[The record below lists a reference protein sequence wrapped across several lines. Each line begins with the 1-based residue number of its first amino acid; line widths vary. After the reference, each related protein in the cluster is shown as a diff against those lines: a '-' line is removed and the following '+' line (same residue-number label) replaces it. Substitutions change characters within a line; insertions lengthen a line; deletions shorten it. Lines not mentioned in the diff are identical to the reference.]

1 MVILRVLLDGARTE
15 NSLEPE
21 QANDSVRVPP
31 PPQPSFFTA
40 TVILQNR
47 REEIFH
53 YLEEGE
59 LRERINELFF
69 YFIQLRQKARVT
81 TTASANYCGLIFTSF
96 TLSTF
101 PVGENLSTH
110 REPTTFGKAFT
121 YSFHIRT
128 VLKSH

>member
-69 YFIQLRQKARVT
+69 ILFSFAKRAGSPQQHLQITVGSFLPHPPCQLSLWEKT
-81 TTASANYCGLIFTSF
+81 
-96 TLSTF
+96 
-101 PVGENLSTH
+101 
-110 REPTTFGKAFT
+110 
-121 YSFHIRT
+121 
-128 VLKSH
+128 